1 MRQSDALI
9 FRNHAA
15 DASIRQISLVNYI
28 YETITDK
35 GPTTYQLNLLRLWYA
50 IHLDTTIP
58 RVSVIQTADP
68 REERLESMFDD
79 ADELSVEDL

>member
-1 MRQSDALI
+1 M
-9 FRNHAA
+9 
-15 DASIRQISLVNYI
+15 
-28 YETITDK
+28 TDK